1 MSVLKYILS
10 LCIPEVKILFGPY
23 VTVCEIK
30 GGNYMEL
37 ALGSWALIK
46 TTPSLLALIP
56 LLAYL
61 VMVFMNKSNLAGL
74 IVGVIVAAILTGQGI
89 GSLASIFN
97 SALGSFLGTIG
108 LIIMFGSG
116 LGYLMNKS
124 RVSHTMVYWIVKKI
138 GVNSEK
144 KGMLAIIVSSIVI
157 CGLLGTLAGGN
168 AVIAPVI
175 IPLVAAVGLTPTA
188 VASLL
193 RVSGEVGLMVGPLT
207 GVTIATMEVT
217 GLSYGKLM
225 LWAVIPFSLVWLGST
240 WFAVLRIQK
249 KYRGKEVYELTD
261 DMVDLNSVEIT
272 KEEKRTTILFLLSFI
287 LLVAYGII
295 AKQGTE
301 YAIIV
306 MLILSLIIAISSR
319 MKIDEAIDEFV
330 DGASQMTNM
339 FLVFIFFEAMFSMI
353 NLGGGFEA
361 LGDLLTKFV
370 SGGGKALVVIMA
382 SLVGGFGIEAAAVAE
397 INIVHKM
404 FIGLVNSVH
413 LPMTI
418 WATALVAA
426 TRITGSLY
434 PTANMAGQLGI
445 ARCDNMKEV
454 LKASWIGAAALWIW
468 VFVWA
473 FVGPM
478 IAG

>member
-1 MSVLKYILS
+1 
-10 LCIPEVKILFGPY
+10 
-23 VTVCEIK
+23 
-30 GGNYMEL
+30 MEL

-361 LGDLLTKFV
+361 AHKVCIRRRKSTSCDHGISGRRVRYRSCSCCRNQHCSQDVYRTGKQCTSADDNLGYC
-370 SGGGKALVVIMA
+370 SGCGNKNHRFPISNCQHGGT
-382 SLVGGFGIEAAAVAE
+382 
-397 INIVHKM
+397 
-404 FIGLVNSVH
+404 IGNCT
-413 LPMTI
+413 M
-418 WATALVAA
+418 
-426 TRITGSLY
+426 
-434 PTANMAGQLGI
+434 
-445 ARCDNMKEV
+445 
-454 LKASWIGAAALWIW
+454 
-468 VFVWA
+468 
-473 FVGPM
+473 
-478 IAG
+478 